1 MLCLRP
7 MRDASMKQMLE
18 TTRAIQRQCNPRN
31 GLHYHGM
38 EDLLLQHGR
47 DWDLAEFPEKWKSQD
62 YWPKQC
68 FSNAFLLAKRS
79 KGELLYVEG
88 MATGVIP
95 VHHAWCATKDGKV
108 IDPTWGMFRTI
119 GLGSAYFGVAI
130 PLEVVRAARTKENT
144 SALLDWVHD
153 FPLLREPFNHP
164 QPKG

>member
-1 MLCLRP
+1 
-7 MRDASMKQMLE
+7 MKQMLE